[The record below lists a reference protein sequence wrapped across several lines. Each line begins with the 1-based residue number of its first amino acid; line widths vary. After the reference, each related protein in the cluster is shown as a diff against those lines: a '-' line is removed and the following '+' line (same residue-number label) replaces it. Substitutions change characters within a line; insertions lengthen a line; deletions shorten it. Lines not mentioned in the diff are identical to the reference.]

1 MILVMNAAN
10 RTWVPTA
17 AGVVQI
23 VSAVTALTGAVAM
36 LVALGIILS
45 IQHSEMHDPGDEF
58 GLALAA
64 SLLGAF
70 AACTAILGVLALV
83 GGLSTLRRK
92 SFGWALTGAIASIFC
107 LAPLGIAALILVVVG
122 QSEFGGRATPADEQ
136 PPNVG

>member
-1 MILVMNAAN
+1 MTVTMN

-23 VSAVTALTGAVAM
+23 VTGVTGLTGAAAM
-36 LVALGIILS
+36 LVALGIVLS
-45 IQHSEMHDPGDEF
+45 VQRSEIHDPGDEF
-58 GLALAA
+58 GLALSA

-70 AACTAILGVLALV
+70 AACAAILGVLALV
-83 GGLSTLRRK
+83 GGLATLRRK